1 MELCSYFC
9 TMEKT
14 IPLLDAARFVSG
26 TQEDRIG
33 FAQDLR
39 QAFERYGFITLEN
52 HALDQAL
59 IDRTYSEAER
69 FFALPE
75 DKKRESSIPGVGGNF
90 GYTPFGREH
99 AKDETR
105 ADLKEFYHFAQAHYD
120 QPSCQDAPDFVAS
133 GTALYGQMEALAGEL
148 LKAVAMS
155 LDLEDDYFTNHI
167 QGGNS
172 ILRVLHYPPAPD
184 APADA
189 PRAGSHEDINLITL
203 LVGSSADGLEVLD
216 MDGDWI
222 PVKAHSQ
229 HLTVNVGDM
238 LQNLTGGLLRSTT
251 HRVVLP
257 QGAGRDTSRFS
268 LPFFLHPQGA
278 MPLDPIMGDKEAHPC
293 WTAAA
298 FLDHRLNE
306 IGLK

>member
-1 MELCSYFC
+1 
-9 TMEKT
+9 MEKT

-26 TQEDRIG
+26 SQEDRIG

-52 HALDQAL
+52 HGLDQTL

-75 DKKRESSIPGVGGNF
+75 DKKREASIPGVGGNF

-120 QPSCQDAPDFVAS
+120 QPNCEDVPDFVTS
-133 GTALYGQMEALAGEL
+133 GKTLYGRMEALAGEL

-155 LDLEDDYFTNHI
+155 LDLEDDYFTEHI

-238 LQNLTGGLLRSTT
+238 LQNLTGAFCGRHPTASFFLRE
-251 HRVVLP
+251 RV
-257 QGAGRDTSRFS
+257 GTRRASAF
-268 LPFFLHPQGA
+268 PFFLHPQGA
-278 MPLDPIMGDKEAHPC
+278 MPRSHHGRQGGFTRAGQRPLSSTTDSTKSA
-293 WTAAA
+293 
-298 FLDHRLNE
+298 
-306 IGLK
+306 